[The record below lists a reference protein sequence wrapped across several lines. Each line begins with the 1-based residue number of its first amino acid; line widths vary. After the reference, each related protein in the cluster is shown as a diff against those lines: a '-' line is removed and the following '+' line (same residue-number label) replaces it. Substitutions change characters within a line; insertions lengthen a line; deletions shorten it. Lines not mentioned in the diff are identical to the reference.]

1 MKLFMPHESSITL
14 RRMRRRR
21 KNEGRPARVI
31 GTYKAT
37 DLAVIKIET
46 STPLPTVKLG
56 NSDTA
61 QVGDWVEA
69 IGSPFALSQTVTAG
83 IISAKNRTIEPGA
96 SGQFQHFIQTD
107 AAINPGNSGGPL
119 LNMNGEVI
127 GVNTAIFTQSAGYQG
142 IGFAMPGPFDY
153 VKGIS
158 YIRGVAKYENL
169 YGINISDAV
178 SVNLGIQDGFLIR
191 FMNDASSFA
200 VGEAWQGS
208 ASGFNRSLSITLGTG
223 FGSAFI
229 SDRIPIVDG
238 PEVPKLGCIY
248 HLPYKD
254 GIADDYFS
262 TRGLL
267 SRYKKLTGKELSG
280 VKELSALAVTD
291 KQVRELFID
300 FGDNAGMFLA
310 PWLKIF
316 RAEILVI
323 GGNISHAYN
332 LFGEVFEER
341 LRKENCF
348 CKVAISKLKEDA
360 ALLGSAFLL
369 DDNFWKSVQH
379 ALPLM

>member
-1 MKLFMPHESSITL
+1 MN
-14 RRMRRRR
+14 
-21 KNEGRPARVI
+21 KNIAI
-31 GTYKAT
+31 GTDIGGSHISCAAI
-37 DLAVIKIET
+37 DLLSGKIIRDTLTERSVDNQAPASVI
-46 STPLPTVKLG
+46 
-56 NSDTA
+56 
-61 QVGDWVEA
+61 
-69 IGSPFALSQTVTAG
+69 IGSWSEALS
-83 IISAKNRTIEPGA
+83 SALKKVPRE
-96 SGQFQHFIQTD
+96 Q
-107 AAINPGNSGGPL
+107 
-119 LNMNGEVI
+119 VK
-127 GVNTAIFTQSAGYQG
+127 G

-178 SVNLGIQDGFLIR
+178 SANLGIQDGFLIR

-229 SDRIPIVDG
+229 SNRIPIVDG

-267 SRYKKLTGKELSG
+267 SRYKKLTGRELSG
-280 VKELSALAVTD
+280 VKELAALAATD

-300 FGDNAGMFLA
+300 FGDNAGIFLA
-310 PWLKIF
+310 PWLKVF

-323 GGNISHAYN
+323 GGNISHAYT
-332 LFGEVFEER
+332 LFGEVFEEK
-341 LRKENCF
+341 LKKESCS
-348 CKVAISKLKEDA
+348 CKVAISDLKEDA

>member
-1 MKLFMPHESSITL
+1 MNNNI
-14 RRMRRRR
+14 
-21 KNEGRPARVI
+21 AI
-31 GTYKAT
+31 GT
-37 DLAVIKIET
+37 D
-46 STPLPTVKLG
+46 
-56 NSDTA
+56 
-61 QVGDWVEA
+61 
-69 IGSPFALSQTVTAG
+69 IGGSH
-83 IISAKNRTIEPGA
+83 ISC
-96 SGQFQHFIQTD
+96 
-107 AAINPGNSGGPL
+107 AAIDLLSGKIIRDTLTERPVD
-119 LNMNGEVI
+119 NQAAANVI
-127 GVNTAIFTQSAGYQG
+127 IGAWSDALWSVLKKVPRKQVKG

-348 CKVAISKLKEDA
+348 CRVAISKLKEDA